1 MCYAASL
8 VAKRA
13 CTVSF
18 TGVSGVR
25 HSIDLEAESVYEAAI
40 RGVHLLKKDGWVDN
54 LGPGTE
60 LDVEVREPATSHRVT
75 VQQLRRWCDGV
86 TANPGETLRKAQLKQ
101 LLLTP

>member
-1 MCYAASL
+1 

-18 TGVSGVR
+18 QGVSGVR
-25 HSIDLEAESVYEAAI
+25 HSVDLEAESVYEAAI
-40 RGVHLLKKDGWVDN
+40 RGVHLLKKDGWVDK

-60 LDVEVREPATSHRVT
+60 LDVRVREPATTHRVT